1 MVGGYRM
8 PDIQLRELCEESY
21 NRLKKA
27 AMEIEKF
34 LNFTTLST
42 LVSQSGDPEEFQPY
56 YRAYLSDLRFLL
68 VHCEKV
74 YEKLGVCLRRS
85 QFNKD
90 FAEES
95 LHLLYHTCVN
105 LFFYPR
111 GEVYEEDGRHSYTG
125 RDAIIFRK
133 EVTPELKAL
142 TLSLSKIFEFLRD
155 ELQYY
160 ETDYLTMKK
169 MTNVN

>member
-1 MVGGYRM
+1 M
-8 PDIQLRELCEESY
+8 PEVQLKELCEESY

-34 LNFTTLST
+34 LNSNTLDD
-42 LVSQSGDPEEFQPY
+42 LARKSGDVEEYQPY

-74 YEKLGVCLRRS
+74 YEKLWVCLRRS
-85 QFNKD
+85 QFNKE
-90 FAEES
+90 FAEEALYS
-95 LHLLYHTCVN
+95 LYHTCVN
-105 LFFYPR
+105 MFFYPK

-125 RDAIIFRK
+125 RDAVIFRK
-133 EVTPELKAL
+133 EVTPELKQL
-142 TLSLSKIFEFLRD
+142 TLFLSKTFEYLRD

-169 MTNVN
+169 MSKKQKAT